1 MLRYCVIMA
10 LLFYGALASQKDD
23 DSAAKVAHAKVMY
36 EIFGGGVLSDDL
48 NLTIA
53 GNEHFYMS
61 NGGKERLWSGEIT
74 EKITGLLEDMH
85 SIRHIIKIVDDQAY
99 EVDFERK
106 KIIKMPAEKNHFMH
120 YDLSRMHKKGDE
132 TIASKLCEIWENEH
146 IKVCLYKGIP
156 LLFEKRY
163 LDFTISKRAR
173 LILTDVN
180 LSDKDFD
187 LPPYPVEEKI
197 LLKSGFKITQIH
209 TTQSMTKQLCASQ
222 AQIDTQSNEAKK
234 IKEEFLRALFK
245 RQKEKLPKMLKA
257 MQKARVC
264 FLVADDQQTANRC
277 FASLTKPLRELIHV
291 DETDLSLW
299 TGSLKENLINDLD
312 RHIAEL
318 QRRMPCIKRAK
329 NIDYLS
335 KCMK

>member
-1 MLRYCVIMA
+1 MLRYCVIICA
-10 LLFYGALASQKDD
+10 LLGSAMAAQKDIGTKYEVEQ
-23 DSAAKVAHAKVMY
+23 AKVVY
-36 EIFGGGVLSDDL
+36 EISGGGILTDEL
-48 NLTIA
+48 NLTIE
-53 GNEHFYMS
+53 GNERFFMRHW
-61 NGGKERLWSGEIT
+61 GRERLWRAEIT

-85 SIRHIIKIVDDQAY
+85 NIRHIIKIVDDQAY

-106 KIIKMPAEKNHFMH
+106 KISKMPAEKNHFMH
-120 YDLSRMHKKGDE
+120 YDLSRMHRKGTQ

-163 LDFTISKRAR
+163 LDFRISKRAR

-197 LLKSGFKITQIH
+197 LLKSGFKITQMH
-209 TTQSMTKQLCASQ
+209 TMQSMTKQLCASQ

-234 IKEEFLRALFK
+234 IKEKFLRALFK

-264 FLVADDQQTANRC
+264 FLVADDQQAANRC

-299 TGSLKENLINDLD
+299 TESLKENLINDLD